1 MTNTDKKNEV
11 TTNGQNGGFNPAF
24 ALWKGRGKVAFTT
37 WAKEDILIPSGA
49 KILGFTNQN
58 ATADNRQP
66 DLKIVWVIEDKQ

>member
-1 MTNTDKKNEV
+1 MATTDKKNDGMN
-11 TTNGQNGGFNPAF
+11 NGQNGGFNPAF

-37 WAKEDILIPSGA
+37 WAKEEIVIPAGA
-49 KILGFTNQN
+49 KILGFVNQN